1 MEIDINSDWSNL
13 LAKTYKKKYFLNLL
27 KFLEVEYSKNRLT
40 TFPDQKLLFNALNSC
55 SLNDVK
61 VVILGQD
68 PYPTRGHAN
77 GLSFS
82 VNENVSPLPKSL
94 KNIFKELS
102 SDLLMPERTN
112 GNLEDWANQGVLLL
126 NNVMSVREGEAGSHF
141 NNGWEEF
148 TSDVIEIINE
158 QLDGVVFILWGTKAQ
173 IKAVG
178 VNLDKHLIIKSSHP
192 SPLSSY
198 RGFFGSKPFSRTND
212 FLKSVGKQPIIW

>member
-27 KFLEVEYSKNRLT
+27 KFLEVEYSKNKHI
-40 TFPDQKLLFNALNSC
+40 TFPDRKLLFNALNSC

>member
-141 NNGWEEF
+141 NNG
-148 TSDVIEIINE
+148 
-158 QLDGVVFILWGTKAQ
+158 
-173 IKAVG
+173 
-178 VNLDKHLIIKSSHP
+178 
-192 SPLSSY
+192 
-198 RGFFGSKPFSRTND
+198 
-212 FLKSVGKQPIIW
+212 